1 MSRKGLMRF
10 LIAAAVSA
18 TALFGSMS
26 VSAAETTQDTLTV
39 AMGSDATSIDP
50 VAVCN
55 VYSSNIMAQIY
66 DTLIDVAEDGTVT
79 PRLAESYEVSD
90 DGLTYTFKIRQGVK
104 FHNGDEVKAS
114 DVAYSLKR
122 AQASA
127 AVAHIFGD
135 IDPDSFEVPDD
146 YTVSFKLQQQNTGF
160 IAGLANTGAS
170 IVPEA
175 VVEAEGDNFG
185 SNPIGTGPFKFVSW
199 TKNDTIE
206 LERND
211 DYFGEEP
218 ALSKITFR
226 IITEATNRAIEL
238 ESGGVDMA
246 FDISTNDISRVEDNS
261 NLQLIRKVD
270 NQTTFLAF
278 NCEKEPW
285 NNPDVRQAISY
296 ALDTTA
302 ICNAV
307 WRGVGAPAAGP
318 IAPNVKY
325 HDNDLTPHEYN
336 VEKAKELLA
345 AAGIQEGQKL
355 VISTN
360 ERQERID
367 MATIIQSQLKEVGID
382 VEIEVLEWGALL
394 DKADRREQ
402 DAIMVGWTCQTAD
415 PDMAVYAVFH
425 SQTNGQVGNN
435 YANFSSEK
443 VDELLEKGRSMPDSE
458 DREAVYK
465 ELQEEIAAEAPWV
478 FLNNGEVVVG
488 AKANMKGFEPT
499 AYGYHPLYNIYF
511 E

>member
-18 TALFGSMS
+18 MALFGSMS

-104 FHNGDEVKAS
+104 FHNGDELKAS

-206 LERND
+206 LE
-211 DYFGEEP
+211 
-218 ALSKITFR
+218 
-226 IITEATNRAIEL
+226 
-238 ESGGVDMA
+238 SGGVDMA

-270 NQTTFLAF
+270 NQTTFMAF

-345 AAGIQEGQKL
+345 AAGVQEGQKL

-425 SQTNGQVGNN
+425 TQSNGQVGNN

-443 VDELLEKGRSMPDSE
+443 VDELLEKGRSMPDSD

-465 ELQEEIAAEAPWV
+465 ELQEEIVAEAPWV

-499 AYGYHPLYNIYF
+499 AFGYHPLYNIYF